1 MPKQKLAETD
11 PYYAEHVS
19 RVLTRWYAGE
29 TTSAIAKAEGSKQ
42 SAIESVVTTY
52 ADPDRVRTGGAEWL
66 LQTRKIVVMAAAGFS
81 RPEIARVFG
90 VTPASVDARLAAV
103 RPDVDDA
110 ANRWRADSLD
120 AGFAT
125 REFRVWQ
132 LNQDLMYLEE
142 YIPEVAFI
150 KSGRGYE
157 REELK
162 NADGTPRLVP
172 RKFEKDMYG
181 RPVWALYRS
190 KLLDEMAKLKGD
202 HSATLH
208 LGWGDQTQKVL
219 GMLNAAHTKVLE
231 APVEDAQFVATEV
244 ERA

>member
-1 MPKQKLAETD
+1 
-11 PYYAEHVS
+11 
-19 RVLTRWYAGE
+19 
-29 TTSAIAKAEGSKQ
+29 
-42 SAIESVVTTY
+42 
-52 ADPDRVRTGGAEWL
+52 L

-142 YIPEVAFI
+142 FIPEVVHI

-162 NADGTPRLVP
+162 NDDGSTRLVP

-202 HSATLH
+202 HSSTLH

-219 GMLNAAHTKVLE
+219 GMLNAAHTKVLA

-244 ERA
+244 ERV

>member
-19 RVLTRWYAGE
+19 RVLPRWYAGE
-29 TTSAIAKAEGSKQ
+29 TTAAIAKAEDSEQ
-42 SAIESVVTTY
+42 PAIESVVRRY
-52 ADPDRVRTGGAEWL
+52 ADPDRQRTGGAEWL

-81 RPEIARVFG
+81 RAEIARVFG

-142 YIPEVAFI
+142 LIPEVAFV
-150 KSGRGYE
+150 KDGRG
-157 REELK
+157 
-162 NADGTPRLVP
+162 
-172 RKFEKDMYG
+172 
-181 RPVWALYRS
+181 
-190 KLLDEMAKLKGD
+190 
-202 HSATLH
+202 
-208 LGWGDQTQKVL
+208 
-219 GMLNAAHTKVLE
+219 
-231 APVEDAQFVATEV
+231 
-244 ERA
+244 